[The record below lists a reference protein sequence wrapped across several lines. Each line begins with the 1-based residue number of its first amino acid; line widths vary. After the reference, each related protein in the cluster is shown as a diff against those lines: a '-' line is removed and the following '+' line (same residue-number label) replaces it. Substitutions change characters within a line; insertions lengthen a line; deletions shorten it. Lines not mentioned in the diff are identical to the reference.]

1 MKNFK
6 DSMVLDKHLTQL
18 NVVVLV
24 FVVIAL
30 AFSSCSHSERTET
43 TLQKYDITQEEKVW
57 LKEFFRDLLF
67 NNPGAYTLY
76 GTKPVSMINLVYLTE
91 QDKQKLQEGY
101 QSLSDEEKSQ
111 VFLQRYDFAT
121 NYKKW
126 GQVKDRFPIRQ
137 YLFGIFTSPYEK
149 SVELVLFVNIE
160 MTVKTLLD
168 HYADFRR
175 LLGSDFDPLEVVF
188 EVEDKYSSFWN
199 TVLKKH
205 SLLGILLGFGKNQS
219 WFFEMSV
226 KYESQQGKIGA
237 FIQSLPEKMVGEGYI
252 DHYDPQHFSLPSF
265 LHFGLHDERAIIERF
280 ETERQSIKL
289 LYKGKDE
296 VDLALEWLTR

>member
-1 MKNFK
+1 MKKFK
-6 DSMVLDKHLTQL
+6 DLTVLDRYLAKL
-18 NVVVLV
+18 NV
-24 FVVIAL
+24 FVPMFVIIAL
-30 AFSSCSHSERTET
+30 AFSSCSHSERTDT
-43 TLQKYDITQEEKVW
+43 TLQKYDVTQEEKAW

-67 NNPGAYTLY
+67 NTPGGYTLY
-76 GTKPVSMINLVYLTE
+76 GTKPVSMVNLACLTE
-91 QDKQKLQEGY
+91 QDRRKLQEDY
-101 QSLSDEEKSQ
+101 QALSDEEKSH
-111 VFLQRYDFAT
+111 VLLQRYDFAT
-121 NYKKW
+121 NYNRWEKI
-126 GQVKDRFPIRQ
+126 KDRFPIRQ
-137 YLFGIFTSPYEK
+137 YLFGVFPSPYEK

-188 EVEDKYSSFWN
+188 EVEDKQSSFWN

-205 SLLGILLGFGKNQS
+205 SLIGILLGFGKNQS
-219 WFFEMSV
+219 WFFETSV
-226 KYESQQGKIGA
+226 KYENQQGRIGA

-252 DHYDPQHFSLPSF
+252 DQYDPQHFSLPSF
-265 LHFGLHDERAIIERF
+265 LHFGLHTEKAIIERY
-280 ETERQSIKL
+280 ETERQSIKT